1 MKVLIVYSHSYQQ
14 DSVSN
19 KAILEELAKDPDVV
33 IRNLEELYPTGE
45 FDLPTEQQHLLE
57 ADAIVFQHPLFWFSV
72 PSMLKKYMDDVFAR
86 GFTHGTGGGKLAGK
100 KFYHSF
106 TTGAPSD
113 FYTEEVL
120 KEVTASVRLSASF
133 CGMDYCGHITSH
145 GLNAYVNNE
154 TEVVAREHATRLMKA
169 IKG

>member
-19 KAILEELAKDPDVV
+19 KAILEELAKDPNVV

-45 FDLPTEQQHLLE
+45 FDLPTEQQYLLE
-57 ADAIVFQHPLFWFSV
+57 ADAIVFQYPLFWFNV
-72 PSMLKKYMDDVFAR
+72 PSMLKKYMDDVFTPD
-86 GFTHGTGGGKLAGK
+86 FTHGAGGGKLAGK
-100 KFYHSF
+100 KFYNSF

-113 FYTEEVL
+113 FYTEEML
-120 KEVTASVRLSASF
+120 KDMTGSVRLSASY
-133 CGMDYCGHITSH
+133 CGMDYCGQITSH

-154 TEVVAREHATRLMKA
+154 VATVAREHATRLMKA